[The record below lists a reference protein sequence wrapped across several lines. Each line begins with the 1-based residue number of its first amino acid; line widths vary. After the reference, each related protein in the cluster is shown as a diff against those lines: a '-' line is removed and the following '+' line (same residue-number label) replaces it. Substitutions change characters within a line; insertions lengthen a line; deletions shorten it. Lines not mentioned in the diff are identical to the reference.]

1 MGFDDLPK
9 WAQKTL
15 EQVAHFAA
23 GFLISAV
30 TGSPIFSVAIGVARE
45 VFQNWGDK
53 DNDYLDMAT
62 DLWVWTIG
70 AVLAS
75 AVF

>member
-1 MGFDDLPK
+1 MGFDELPK

-15 EQVAHFAA
+15 EQVAHFGV

-30 TGSPIFSVAIGVARE
+30 TGSYVVSVLIAIVRE
-45 VFQNWGDK
+45 VVQNWGDE
-53 DNDYLDMAT
+53 DNDYLDMT
-62 DLWVWTIG
+62 VDLLVWTIG

-75 AVF
+75 VVF